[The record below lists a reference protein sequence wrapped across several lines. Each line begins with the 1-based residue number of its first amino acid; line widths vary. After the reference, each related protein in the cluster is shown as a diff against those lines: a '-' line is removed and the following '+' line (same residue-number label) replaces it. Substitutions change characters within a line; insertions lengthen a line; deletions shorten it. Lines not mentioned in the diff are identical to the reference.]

1 MALSTF
7 LIACGI
13 VGLSAAVGAASGA
26 IINGTAYLLSTPN
39 FNSRDF
45 WAAVAGGA
53 VSGGMMGGLAGVFI
67 MTGGSAAAVMGWST
81 AIGII
86 GNGVGTLVE
95 GSINGNWQADP
106 SGYFLNE
113 ILPDMIWGG
122 YFWSIRWCNEWCT
135 NVRQRY
141 S

>member
-1 MALSTF
+1 
-7 LIACGI
+7 
-13 VGLSAAVGAASGA
+13 
-26 IINGTAYLLSTPN
+26 
-39 FNSRDF
+39 
-45 WAAVAGGA
+45 
-53 VSGGMMGGLAGVFI
+53 MGGLAGVFI

-122 YFWSIRWCNEWCT
+122 IFGALGGAMSGAQMSASATAKKLGRTLTKQLSKILRYNVIRSTVPVLFENLLMDFTSWYTSFVIDGTIDRVFE
-135 NVRQRY
+135 
-141 S
+141 